1 MKPEIS
7 DAQRLVNYSS
17 RYIFNRYDSANEA
30 IITPK
35 KDIEDKG
42 LIERIEELEQD
53 LVQVRAHL
61 LFLEKRVNEHL
72 DSRPKSL
79 KTSGKL

>member
-7 DAQRLVNYSS
+7 AAQRLANYMSH
-17 RYIFNRYDSANEA
+17 YTFNREDYYEP
-30 IITPK
+30 IVPPK
-35 KDIEDKG
+35 KNIEDKR
-42 LIERIEELEQD
+42 LKERIEELEQD
-53 LVQVRAHL
+53 LVQVRAHI